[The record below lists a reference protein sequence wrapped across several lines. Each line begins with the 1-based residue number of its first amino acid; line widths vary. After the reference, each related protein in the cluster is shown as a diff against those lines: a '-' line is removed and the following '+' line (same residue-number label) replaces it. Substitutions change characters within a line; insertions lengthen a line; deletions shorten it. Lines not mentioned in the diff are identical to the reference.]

1 MAAKLKNS
9 SLSVESLTHDEASR
23 KNIPTAEC
31 QPVMR
36 PEDETAVGG
45 AAHPALGHLPVG
57 LARPGGRGP
66 DHPPHPL
73 HPPGRGLGA
82 HRPATL

>member
-36 PEDETAVGG
+36 PEDETAV
-45 AAHPALGHLPVG
+45 
-57 LARPGGRGP
+57 
-66 DHPPHPL
+66 
-73 HPPGRGLGA
+73 
-82 HRPATL
+82 